1 MQLICT
7 LLEVKIMYV
16 QTLGTNLHHIE
27 SKSELTELITNNE
40 KVVVVCG
47 RMGPMCVPVYG
58 IMEELEKKH
67 SEIKFNDFLFD
78 SPEASIIRDLPEA
91 RQFRGLPF
99 TIYYRNGKVVKAT
112 SSVQTPKR
120 VKDIINDVFA

>member
-1 MQLICT
+1 MS
-7 LLEVKIMYV
+7 IMN
-16 QTLGTNLHHIE
+16 LGTNLNHIE
-27 SKSELTELITNNE
+27 SKAQLEELIAENE

-67 SEIKFNDFLFD
+67 EDIKFNDFLFD
-78 SPEASIIRDLPEA
+78 DPEAAVIRSLPEA
-91 RQFRGLPF
+91 QNFRGLPF

-112 SSVQTPKR
+112 SSIQTPKQ
-120 VKDIINDVFA
+120 VKEIITEVF

>member
-1 MQLICT
+1 MQIP
-7 LLEVKIMYV
+7 
-16 QTLGTNLHHIE
+16 TLGTNLNHIN
-27 SKSELTELITNNE
+27 SKDELTEMITNNE

-67 SEIKFNDFLFD
+67 PEIKFNDFLFD
-78 SPEASIIRDLPEA
+78 HPEASVIRNLPEA
-91 RQFRGLPF
+91 QNFRGLPF

-112 SSVQTPKR
+112 SSIQKPKQ
-120 VKDIINDVFA
+120 VKEIINQVFS

>member
-1 MQLICT
+1 MLA
-7 LLEVKIMYV
+7 
-16 QTLGTNLHHIE
+16 QTLGTNLNHIN
-27 SKSELTELITNNE
+27 SKAELEDLINTNE

-67 SEIKFNDFLFD
+67 EDIKFNDFLFD
-78 SPEASIIRDLPEA
+78 HPEAAVIRNLPEA
-91 RQFRGLPF
+91 RNFRGLPF

-112 SSVQTPKR
+112 SSIQSPKQ
-120 VKDIINDVFA
+120 VKDIIKDVFA